1 MIPQP
6 PPGQGPIDPRGAFT
20 PPPPPGNP
28 QQPSMAPPPGQNP
41 FGGPPGAL
49 GGGYAPPGLMPPSY
63 PPGMRPPF
71 PPFGPPPRRSF
82 GRALFMLIVLIL
94 LVASIV
100 LNIMLMAD
108 WGSAGGQQ
116 TVLSSGNSNDKVVV
130 IPLTGVIDDHTY
142 TRIDHFFKR
151 AEADNS
157 IKAIVLRI
165 DTPGGT
171 VSASDEIYSRIL
183 RYKQERQEKGQTVP
197 VIVSMGGFA
206 TSGGYYSACAGDYLF
221 AEETTIT
228 GNIGVLWPNYNVSKL
243 MEKYGVQDTTIVSS
257 GATFKDAGSPTR
269 PQEPNQAA
277 YMQHLIDVPFARF
290 KEVVKT
296 GRGKNLKHPIDE
308 IADGKAY
315 PAVDAK
321 AAGLI
326 DDIGYL
332 ENAIKY
338 AVGKT
343 GVSNPMVVRYQE
355 PPSFFGLL
363 ETDSLFHGGGR
374 EQGLTIKIDASAID
388 RLTSPPMMYLYRG
401 PQNFG
406 SPR

>member
-1 MIPQP
+1 MFGSPPGGVGGGYP
-6 PPGQGPIDPRGAFT
+6 PPGFM
-20 PPPPPGNP
+20 PPP
-28 QQPSMAPPPGQNP
+28 
-41 FGGPPGAL
+41 
-49 GGGYAPPGLMPPSY
+49 Y
-63 PPGMRPPF
+63 PPGMR

-82 GRALFMLIVLIL
+82 GRALFMSVVLIL
-94 LVASIV
+94 LIISIL
-100 LNIMLMAD
+100 LNIMLMAGD
-108 WGSAGGQQ
+108 LGGSGGQQ
-116 TVLSSGNSNDKVVV
+116 TVISNGNGNDKVVV

-142 TRIDHFFKR
+142 TRIDRFFKR

-183 RYKQERQEKGQTVP
+183 RYKQERQEKGQSVP

-206 TSGGYYSACAGDYLF
+206 TSGGYYAACAGDYLF

-228 GNIGVLWPNYNVSKL
+228 GNIGVLWPNYNFSGL
-243 MEKYGVQDTTIVSS
+243 MQKYGVQDTTIVSS

-269 PQEPNQAA
+269 PQNSNDMA

-290 KEVVKT
+290 KDVVKT

-315 PAVDAK
+315 PAADAK

-332 ENAIKY
+332 ESAIKY
-338 AVGKT
+338 ASSKT

-363 ETDSLFHGGGR
+363 ESDSLFHGGGR
-374 EQGLTIKIDASAID
+374 EQGVTIKIDASAID
-388 RLTSPPMMYLYRG
+388 RLTSPQMMYLYRG
-401 PQNFG
+401 PQG
-406 SPR
+406 LGLPR

>member
-1 MIPQP
+1 
-6 PPGQGPIDPRGAFT
+6 
-20 PPPPPGNP
+20 
-28 QQPSMAPPPGQNP
+28 MA
-41 FGGPPGAL
+41 
-49 GGGYAPPGLMPPSY
+49 
-63 PPGMRPPF
+63 
-71 PPFGPPPRRSF
+71 
-82 GRALFMLIVLIL
+82 IVLIL
-94 LVASIV
+94 LAGSIV
-100 LNIMLMAD
+100 LNIMLMAGD
-108 WGSAGGQQ
+108 WGGGGGQQ
-116 TVLSSGNSNDKVVV
+116 TVLSSGNGNDKVVV

-142 TRIDHFFKR
+142 TRVDRFFKR

-183 RYKQERQEKGQTVP
+183 RYKQERQEKGQSVP
-197 VIVSMGGFA
+197 IIVSMGGFA
-206 TSGGYYSACAGDYLF
+206 TSGGYYAACAGDYLF
-221 AEETTIT
+221 AEETTVT
-228 GNIGVLWPNYNVSKL
+228 GNIGVLWPNYNFSGL
-243 MEKYGVQDTTIVSS
+243 MQKYGVQDTTIVSS

-269 PQEPNQAA
+269 PQEPNQMA

-290 KEVVKT
+290 KDVVKT
-296 GRGKNLKHPIDE
+296 GRGKNLKQPIDQ

-315 PAVDAK
+315 PAADAK
-321 AAGLI
+321 AVGLI

-338 AVGKT
+338 ASGKT

-374 EQGLTIKIDASAID
+374 EQGVTIKIDASAID
-388 RLTSPPMMYLYRG
+388 RLTSPQMMYLYRG
-401 PQNFG
+401 PQSFG
-406 SPR
+406 SSR

>member
-1 MIPQP
+1 
-6 PPGQGPIDPRGAFT
+6 
-20 PPPPPGNP
+20 
-28 QQPSMAPPPGQNP
+28 MA
-41 FGGPPGAL
+41 
-49 GGGYAPPGLMPPSY
+49 
-63 PPGMRPPF
+63 
-71 PPFGPPPRRSF
+71 
-82 GRALFMLIVLIL
+82 IVLIL
-94 LVASIV
+94 LIISVL
-100 LNIMLMAD
+100 LNIMLMAGD
-108 WGSAGGQQ
+108 WGGSSGQQ
-116 TVLSSGNSNDKVVV
+116 TVISNGNGNDKVVI

-142 TRIDHFFKR
+142 TRIDRFFKR

-171 VSASDEIYSRIL
+171 VSSSDEIYSRIL
-183 RYKQERQEKGQTVP
+183 RYKQDRKEKGQNVP

-206 TSGGYYSACAGDYLF
+206 TSGGYYAACACDYLF

-228 GNIGVLWPNYNVSKL
+228 GNIGVLWPNYNFSKL

-257 GATFKDAGSPTR
+257 GATYKDAGSPTR
-269 PQEPNQAA
+269 PQDPNQLV

-290 KEVVKT
+290 KDVVRT
-296 GRGKNLKHPIDE
+296 GRGKNLKQPIDQ

-321 AAGLI
+321 AAGLV

-332 ENAIKY
+332 ETAIKY

-363 ETDSLFHGGGR
+363 ETDSLFHGSSR

-388 RLTSPPMMYLYRG
+388 RLTSPQMMYLYRG
-401 PQNFG
+401 PQNIG